1 LRGRAGSWTW
11 RLQQI
16 GFVLPKSTKLGRSGD
31 SDPRIARPAEIGFVL
46 PKSAQAG
53 DGSDGAPQIA
63 PRRRG
68 GRQVQRIE
76 RLDRRLPPR
85 QRAPLVA
92 IEPHQPGGDVAG
104 GGKAF
109 HHDLVAQAADALDVD
124 LRVGDAERG
133 FTARL
138 ARALPGDPLRQRG
151 DLRREHRVGQHR
163 QAQPMAQRV
172 VLDRGLADARARAG
186 AARRIGAIGG
196 EDGSTGHA
204 GSPSGT
210 SAGTPSSTGGGAIK
224 SRRLSM

>member
-1 LRGRAGSWTW
+1 LRGSTSSWTW
-11 RLQQI
+11 ARHQI
-16 GFVLPKSTKLGRSGD
+16 GFVLPKSTKPGRSGD
-31 SDPRIARPAEIGFVL
+31 RDPRIARPAEIGFVL
-46 PKSAQAG
+46 PKSAQPG
-53 DGSDGAPQIA
+53 
-63 PRRRG
+63 G
-68 GRQVQRIE
+68 GRDGNPGVAAPWRRSRDLQFIE
-76 RLDRRLPPR
+76 CLDRRLSPR

-151 DLRREHRVGQHR
+151 NLRREHRVGQHR

-204 GSPSGT
+204 GSPSDT